1 MRIRD
6 VSKQAEMALK
16 ESEDKYRSLVNNV
29 RLGIFRSTPGPR
41 GRFLEFN
48 PAMEEITGYPR
59 DELLRINV
67 VELYVNPK
75 ERETIQ
81 ELATIRGK
89 ASMERLF
96 ERKEGTQ
103 ITVFETKVAVR
114 DEAGEI
120 LYFDGILE
128 DITERK
134 ILDKELRELY
144 ALEKRER
151 QELEEE
157 TRARGQFINV
167 LAHEMRT
174 PLTPVLICAGMLKHA
189 LSSNP
194 ESTQFRLSNSILN
207 AAQATVSRLDHLL
220 DLARFSAGTFT
231 LNLQPLDIRGFL
243 EKTASEFRPAIED
256 KGQYLIMDLS
266 PALPIIQADP
276 PRLQQVLLNL
286 LSNASKFSPEG
297 RNITLRARTAG
308 NELMIEVEDQ
318 GIGISPEEQ
327 QSLFK
332 PYHRVEQNRLTLP
345 GLGLG
350 LAISMQIVKA
360 HGGRMSLTS
369 ELGQGSTFCFS
380 LPVRSQKSGV

>member
-96 ERKEGTQ
+96 KRKEGTQ

-114 DEAGEI
+114 DEAGQI

-134 ILDKELRELY
+134 ILDEDLRELY
-144 ALEKRER
+144 ALEKRGR

-207 AAQATVSRLDHLL
+207 AAQVMVSRLDDLL
-220 DLARFSAGTFT
+220 DLARFSAGIFT
-231 LNLQPLDIRGFL
+231 VNLQPLDIGGFL
-243 EKTASEFRPAIED
+243 EKTASEFRPVVED
-256 KGQYLIMDLS
+256 KGQYLIIDL
-266 PALPIIQADP
+266 PPTLPIIQADP
-276 PRLQQVLLNL
+276 SRLQQVLLNL

-380 LPVRSQKSGV
+380 IPV